1 MLIFRKTIYSF
12 SMKTFILSF
21 ILSFTVSI
29 FATHSQNAQTIFDD
43 YHHRMVQLA
52 DSFPREKIY
61 LNFDNNSYYLRDTLW
76 FKAYVVENE
85 NKKLVP
91 TRQSRP
97 LYVELVDPYGH
108 VKERQIIQLEGGEGN
123 GQFVLDG
130 FMLPGFYE
138 VRAFTKWMLGFQEP
152 YYYSRVFPIYRME
165 TSKNSSSKVIPDYY
179 LDPSMQVR
187 PEQKKKF
194 TLRFFPEGGTLVKGI
209 TSRIAFEAVS
219 KEEGAENIKGV
230 VCTQKG
236 DTITTFRT
244 LHEGM
249 GYFMYTPDNTP
260 AVAKVNYKNKLYTFD
275 LPVASSS
282 GYVMRTENMGDSLKI
297 QIARSNDM
305 KGDTLAVFVTQQGIP
320 YSYQIV
326 PLTQQLTEKV
336 LLPTHQLPD
345 GIVHISLLN
354 KHKTI
359 ICDRSCFIPQ
369 RKPVSLS
376 ASKMKSIYMPFDSVR
391 CELQLKDFIGIPRRC
406 TLSVSVRD
414 ALRSDERTFDTTL
427 QNYLLL
433 TSDLRGYI
441 HAPGY
446 YLSDQSIR
454 RKAELDVLLLVRGW
468 RQYDMENWL
477 NETNFPIY
485 QPEPALILRGQVKSI
500 VTKKDEKDMEV
511 SVITRRNELWLAGK
525 VMTDSLGRFDI
536 PINDDSIVGTLE
548 AVYQTRKLTKKRNR
562 MCDIRLFRSFSPPL
576 KEYVPQEVSL
586 VFDDKNTIRRLA
598 YKTDSLFLDS
608 IKNSNLRNEFVLN
621 TVWITAKRKS
631 NYFNVEQSISAYYDI
646 RSELDK
652 LRDEGKDFYDL
663 PDLLHTLNP
672 YFRAYIERAEAV
684 EDDKGITYKSLPI
697 TFIND
702 GKVLSSRNAKLLL
715 SQVDGIQTV
724 LLCQGAGAFD
734 IAHFGT
740 PNNSESMNIYNNI
753 QQSQKSR
760 QFEHEGEVNSQE
772 KDVNKHK
779 FGSREERRR
788 ISSIDLAGTV
798 ACYIYFFPRCNP
810 YSNYDAARGTRLSTI
825 QGYSQPFSFYSPA
838 YKDGELPDEDD
849 YRRTL
854 YWNPNLKTDKTGR
867 AIIRCYNSNHSTPLT
882 IQVETICNGVPKSLL
897 IHTAKQKTE

>member
-1 MLIFRKTIYSF
+1 M
-12 SMKTFILSF
+12 SMN
-21 ILSFTVSI
+21 
-29 FATHSQNAQTIFDD
+29 SQNAQTIFDD

-85 NKKLVP
+85 NKRYVP

-108 VKERQIIQLEGGEGN
+108 VKERQIIHINNGEGN

-165 TSKNSSSKVIPDYY
+165 MSKNSSSKVIPEYN
-179 LDPSMQVR
+179 LDPSMQIR
-187 PEQKKKF
+187 PEQEKKF
-194 TLRFFPEGGTLVKGI
+194 TLRFFPEGGTLVEGI

-219 KEEGAENIKGV
+219 KEKGAEDIKGV
-230 VCTQKG
+230 VCTTEG
-236 DTITTFRT
+236 DTITTFKT
-244 LHEGM
+244 LHDGM
-249 GYFMYTPDNTP
+249 GYFMYTPDHTKP
-260 AVAKVNYKNKLYTFD
+260 AVAKVNYDNKSYAFD
-275 LPVASSS
+275 LPAATTN
-282 GYVMRTENMGDSLKI
+282 GYVMRAENMGDSLKI
-297 QIARSNDM
+297 QIARSANM
-305 KGDTLAVFVTQQGIP
+305 QGDTLAVFVTQQGIP
-320 YSYQIV
+320 YNYQVV
-326 PLTQQLTEKV
+326 PLTGRMTEKV
-336 LLPTHQLPD
+336 MLSTFPMPD
-345 GIVHISLLN
+345 GIVHVSLMN
-354 KHKTI
+354 KHKKI
-359 ICDRSCFIPQ
+359 ICDRACFIPE

-376 ASKMKSIYMPFDSVR
+376 VSNTKPIYMPFDSVH
-391 CELQLKDFIGIPRRC
+391 CELQLKDFLDIPRRC
-406 TLSVSVRD
+406 NLSVSIRD
-414 ALRSDERTFDTTL
+414 ALRSDERAFDTNIH
-427 QNYLLL
+427 NYLLL

-441 HAPGY
+441 HSPGY
-446 YLSDQSIR
+446 YLADQSIR

-485 QPEPALILRGQVKSI
+485 EPERALILKGQVKSL
-500 VTKKDEKDMEV
+500 VMKKNENDMEV
-511 SVITRRNELWLAGK
+511 SVITRRNDLWLAGK
-525 VMTDSLGRFDI
+525 VVTDSLGQFAI

-562 MCDIRLFRSFSPPL
+562 MCDIRLFRSFAPPL

-586 VFDDKNTIRRLA
+586 VFDDKNEIRRLA
-598 YKTDSLFLDS
+598 NQADSLFLDS
-608 IKNSNLRNEFVLN
+608 IKNSSLRNEFVLN

-631 NYFNVEQSISAYYDI
+631 NYFNVEQSISAYYNI
-646 RSELDK
+646 RNELDK
-652 LRDEGKDFYDL
+652 LRDLGKDFYDL

-672 YFRAYIERAEAV
+672 YFHADVERAAPV
-684 EDDKGITYKSLPI
+684 IGDKGTTYKSMPI
-697 TFIND
+697 TFISD
-702 GKVLSSRNAKLLL
+702 GKVLSSRNTKLLL

-734 IAHFGT
+734 MAYFGS
-740 PNNSESMNIYNNI
+740 PNNDGAINIYNNI
-753 QQSQKSR
+753 QQSQ
-760 QFEHEGEVNSQE
+760 EGGQLGNDSKETDENGVM
-772 KDVNKHK
+772 KV
-779 FGSREERRR
+779 FGLGSKKERNR
-788 ISSIDLAGTV
+788 ISGIDLAGTV

-838 YKDGELPDEDD
+838 YKDGKLPDEDD

-854 YWNPNLKTDKTGR
+854 YWNPNLMTDKKGR
-867 AIIRCYNSNHSTPLT
+867 AVIRCYNSNHSSPLI
-882 IQVETICNGVPKSLL
+882 IQIETICNGIPKSVL
-897 IHTAKQKTE
+897 IHTFSELFPGRF